1 MDTRPGRRQEPP
13 SISSF
18 EDTVATN
25 WKGKRTFVIIQN
37 LKSAKKTQT
46 LRLAE
51 RDCTALQNTRTGR
64 QQRSHEA
71 AIPCHAM
78 KPHCLLSENILDP
91 K

>member
-37 LKSAKKTQT
+37 LKSAKKKKPKPYDWLREIALPSRTQE
-46 LRLAE
+46 LGGSNEVMRL
-51 RDCTALQNTRTGR
+51 LF
-64 QQRSHEA
+64 
-71 AIPCHAM
+71 HAM
-78 KPHCLLSENILDP
+78 Q
-91 K
+91 